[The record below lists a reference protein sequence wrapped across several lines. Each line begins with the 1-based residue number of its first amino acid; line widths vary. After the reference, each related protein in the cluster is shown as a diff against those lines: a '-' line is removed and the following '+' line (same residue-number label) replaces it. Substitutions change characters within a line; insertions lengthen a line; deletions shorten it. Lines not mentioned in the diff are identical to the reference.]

1 MWSLFIAAVYIG
13 SMAPGADLKIRIEDD
28 GLTQT
33 QCEKIRAKFTR
44 ALTTYL
50 GAKITRATCERE
62 R

>member
-1 MWSLFIAAVYIG
+1 MWSLIVTGIYIG

-33 QCEKIRAKFTR
+33 QCEKIKTKFTR